1 MLPEHKNPIFVS
13 KRPKISEKSP
23 ILTQECQF
31 CARKA
36 GKWGSRS
43 QKAHK
48 KADFVLGGHH
58 RTARSGSAGLTEEHG
73 AARRS
78 TDQHGETQRGREK
91 PPETG
96 QDRLGRSATSGSTTK
111 RNRHATQPNR
121 NRHATQRNRSVT
133 HNATAT
139 ATPRNRHATAQ
150 WGTTKKETT
159 RKVVSFKNWRLPT
172 LPHGSAVPWAQVSL
186 TSLFGMG
193 RGGSS
198 PLLPP

>member
-23 ILTQECQF
+23 ILTQNCRF

-48 KADFVLGGHH
+48 NADFVLGG
-58 RTARSGSAGLTEEHG
+58 ARNEYRE
-73 AARRS
+73 AR
-78 TDQHGETQRGREK
+78 RGREQ
-91 PPETG
+91 PPETE
-96 QDRLGRSATSGSTTK
+96 QDRLGRSATARSTTK
-111 RNRHATQPNR
+111 RNRHATNTTQR
-121 NRHATQRNRSVT
+121 NTTQHTQHNATHATQLQRN
-133 HNATAT
+133 
-139 ATPRNRHATAQ
+139 ATAQ

-159 RKVVSFKNWRLPT
+159 FRVVSFKNWRLPT
-172 LPHGSAVPWAQVSL
+172 LPHGSAVPSAQVSL

>member
-23 ILTQECQF
+23 ILTQKPRF

-48 KADFVLGGHH
+48 NADFVLGG
-58 RTARSGSAGLTEEHG
+58 ARNSTERPG
-73 AARRS
+73 AAGNN
-78 TDQHGETQRGREK
+78 H
-91 PPETG
+91 P
-96 QDRLGRSATSGSTTK
+96 K
-111 RNRHATQPNR
+111 RNKTAWDE
-121 NRHATQRNRSVT
+121 AQRPEAQR
-133 HNATAT
+133 NATAT
-139 ATPRNRHATAQ
+139 QRNRHATAQ

-159 RKVVSFKNWRLPT
+159 FRVVSFKNWRLPT
-172 LPHGSAVPWAQVSL
+172 LPHGSAVPSAQVSL

>member
-1 MLPEHKNPIFVS
+1 MCAVICRNDHCYASRAQKPHFCVKTTKNVGKIAHSDTKTSILCS
-13 KRPKISEKSP
+13 KGRKMGVPKPKSA
-23 ILTQECQF
+23 QKCRF
-31 CARKA
+31 C
-36 GKWGSRS
+36 
-43 QKAHK
+43 
-48 KADFVLGGHH
+48 
-58 RTARSGSAGLTEEHG
+58 
-73 AARRS
+73 ARRS
-78 TDQHGETQRGREK
+78 TEQHGEARRGREQSS
-91 PPETG
+91 ETE
-96 QDRLGRSATSGSTTK
+96 QDRLERSATARSTTK
-111 RNRHATQPNR
+111 R

-159 RKVVSFKNWRLPT
+159 FRIVSFKNWRLPT
-172 LPHGSAVPWAQVSL
+172 LPHGSAVPSAQVSL

>member
-13 KRPKISEKSP
+13 KRPKISEKTP
-23 ILTQECQF
+23 ILTQKCQF

-48 KADFVLGGHH
+48 NPDFVLGG
-58 RTARSGSAGLTEEHG
+58 ARNSTERPG
-73 AARRS
+73 AAGNNHPKRDK
-78 TDQHGETQRGREK
+78 TAWDEAQR
-91 PPETG
+91 PE
-96 QDRLGRSATSGSTTK
+96 A
-111 RNRHATQPNR
+111 
-121 NRHATQRNRSVT
+121 QR
-133 HNATAT
+133 NATAT
-139 ATPRNRHATAQ
+139 QCNRHATAQ

-159 RKVVSFKNWRLPT
+159 FRVVSFKNWRLPT
-172 LPHGSAVPWAQVSL
+172 LPHGSAVPSAQVSL

>member
-31 CARKA
+31 CARK
-36 GKWGSRS
+36 GRKRGF
-43 QKAHK
+43 QTPKANK
-48 KADFVLGGHH
+48 NADFVLG
-58 RTARSGSAGLTEEHG
+58 RARNSTERPSAAGKNH
-73 AARRS
+73 
-78 TDQHGETQRGREK
+78 
-91 PPETG
+91 P
-96 QDRLGRSATSGSTTK
+96 K
-111 RNRHATQPNR
+111 RNKTAWNEAQRPEAQRNAT
-121 NRHATQRNRSVT
+121 ATQRNRNT
-133 HNATAT
+133 TATQHNTRNATAS
-139 ATPRNRHATAQ
+139 ATPRNRYATAQ

-159 RKVVSFKNWRLPT
+159 FRVVSFKNWRLPT
-172 LPHGSAVPWAQVSL
+172 LPHGNAVPSAQVSL

>member
-1 MLPEHKNPIFVS
+1 MS
-13 KRPKISEKSP
+13 KRLKISEKSP

-48 KADFVLGGHH
+48 NADFVLGGPH
-58 RTARSGSAGLTEEHG
+58 RRARSSSAEHG
-73 AARRS
+73 TSTERPSAAGNNHPKRNK
-78 TDQHGETQRGREK
+78 TAWNEAQR
-91 PPETG
+91 PEA
-96 QDRLGRSATSGSTTK
+96 QRNATS
-111 RNRHATQPNR
+111 
-121 NRHATQRNRSVT
+121 TQRNRNT
-133 HNATAT
+133 TATQHNTRNATAS

-159 RKVVSFKNWRLPT
+159 FRVVSFKNWRLPT
-172 LPHGSAVPWAQVSL
+172 LPHGSAVPSAQVSL